1 MQNRLNLSDAKPE
14 PFMPRNITQKQ
25 KNTKV
30 ESVKNFVTS
39 KRFLAVVALVEFV
52 IILWLINPSAIL
64 TRIQNDQVV
73 REVSGLTTINTTE
86 TPVVAVITN
95 ANALRDENTIQAEI
109 YKDAQNGDYV
119 IGYTDKMIIYRRQD
133 SSIIYEG
140 ETPQLKLESTQEELL
155 TNIITAAKDSGAIDR
170 DSVEVPQVSVIS
182 DARQLRQTNPGF
194 YSEAQNGDILAYFL
208 DSGVLVIYRDE
219 TKEIINAGAYSTTI
233 Q

>member
-1 MQNRLNLSDAKPE
+1 MQNRLNLSESKPE
-14 PFMPRNITQKQ
+14 PFQQRNIPQK
-25 KNTKV
+25 KNTTV
-30 ESVKNFVTS
+30 ENIKNFVTS
-39 KRFLAVVALVEFV
+39 KRFLAVLALVEFV
-52 IILWLINPSAIL
+52 IILWLINPSAII

-140 ETPQLKLESTQEELL
+140 ETPQLKLESTQEALL
-155 TNIITAAKDSGAIDR
+155 TNIITAAKDSGAVDR

-194 YSEAQNGDILAYFL
+194 YADAQNGDILAYFL

-219 TKEIINAGAYSTTI
+219 TQTIINAGSYSTTI